1 MVHSAYSCAD
11 FGLVVYAHSGKVLV
25 ESTHEKHER
34 LFWERLFDERM
45 FGWPVSAQ
53 NTFTLCNIYA
63 CTFIHFAFSEV
74 MHRYSLS
81 LHIHAENYNRARVY
95 IRKKKEN
102 A

>member
-1 MVHSAYSCAD
+1 MVHSTNSCAE
-11 FGLVVYAHSGKVLV
+11 FGLVVSSHSGKVWRK
-25 ESTHEKHER
+25 SSHRRHER

-45 FGWPVSAQ
+45 FGWPVPAQ

-63 CTFIHFAFSEV
+63 CTFIHFAYSVV